1 MKLAD
6 YSVTVPE
13 GDERQSGTIVLEHE
27 QIYTLRIGNEGDR
40 DSDAFVQI
48 DGKKVGTWR
57 VPKRKTI
64 TLEHPANDQGRFT
77 FYRLGTPEARA
88 AELAEGPDLGLI
100 EVRFLP
106 GKPKPPLQEAGY
118 RGELIGICLFKDFY
132 RRIGPAGIEGVQV
145 YGDCTPSIPLG
156 PTHR

>member
-1 MKLAD
+1 M
-6 YSVTVPE
+6 
-13 GDERQSGTIVLEHE
+13 
-27 QIYTLRIGNEGDR
+27 
-40 DSDAFVQI
+40 
-48 DGKKVGTWR
+48 KVGTWR

-118 RGELIGICLFKDFY
+118 RGDLTDRNLLIQGFLS
-132 RRIGPAGIEGVQV
+132 A
-145 YGDCTPSIPLG
+145 
-156 PTHR
+156 HRSCRD